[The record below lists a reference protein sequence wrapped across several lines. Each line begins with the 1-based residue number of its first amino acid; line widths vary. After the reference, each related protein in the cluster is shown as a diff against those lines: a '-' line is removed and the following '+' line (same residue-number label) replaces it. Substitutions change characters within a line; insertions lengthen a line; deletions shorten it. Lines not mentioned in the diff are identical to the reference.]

1 MGETTATILIVDDEA
16 GVRDLLGDAL
26 RIAGYET
33 LVASD
38 GDEALTLWRTN
49 TVELC
54 IVDIN
59 MPTMNGFEFVETVRR
74 DDAALPIL
82 LLSARDAAV
91 DVAHGLRIGADDYVR
106 KPFSLEEL
114 LLRVA
119 AILRRTAGATED
131 DRVLHCGPLTM
142 NVDRH
147 EVTVGEELVDMSAT
161 EFRLLEV
168 LLSKKNHLLTREQ
181 LLRDVWDITFDSET
195 SVLDTYISYLRKK
208 IHRDDFAPITTVR
221 GVGFKL
227 VDPRPSA

>member
-1 MGETTATILIVDDEA
+1 
-16 GVRDLLGDAL
+16 
-26 RIAGYET
+26 
-33 LVASD
+33 
-38 GDEALTLWRTN
+38 
-49 TVELC
+49 
-54 IVDIN
+54 

-74 DDAALPIL
+74 EDAALPIL

-119 AILRRTAGATED
+119 AILRRTSGATED
-131 DRVLHCGPLTM
+131 DRVLRCGPLAM

-147 EVTVGEELVDMSAT
+147 EVTIGEELVDMSAT

-168 LLSKKNHLLTREQ
+168 LLGKKNHLLTREQ